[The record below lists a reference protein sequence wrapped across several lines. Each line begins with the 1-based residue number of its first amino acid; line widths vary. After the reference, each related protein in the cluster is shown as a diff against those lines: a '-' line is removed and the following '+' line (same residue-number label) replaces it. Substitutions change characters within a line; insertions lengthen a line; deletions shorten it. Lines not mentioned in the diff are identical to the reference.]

1 MPSIVYTIG
10 HSNHT
15 IRHLRGLLQM
25 HAVTA
30 IADIRS
36 QPFSRRNPQF
46 NRDTIAA
53 WLTTTGIDYV
63 ALGDELGARSS
74 DPSCYVGG
82 RVQYELVS
90 RTPGFRRGLDR
101 IIAGTAS
108 HRIALMCAEKEPLH
122 CHRALLVA
130 RRLAEN
136 GVQVVHILADGSLE
150 THDAAVSRLLAE
162 LGMPQADL
170 FMRREDIIA
179 EAYRIQSGGAVFEAG
194 SGRED

>member
-90 RTPGFRRGLDR
+90 RTPGFRRGLD
-101 IIAGTAS
+101 
-108 HRIALMCAEKEPLH
+108 
-122 CHRALLVA
+122 
-130 RRLAEN
+130 
-136 GVQVVHILADGSLE
+136 QVVHILADGSLE

-170 FMRREDIIA
+170 FMWREDIIA

-194 SGRED
+194 SSRED